1 MTTSSVASCS
11 AAQHFTVE
19 QLVQIDAGDAGLA
32 AQDQAALVGAA
43 ALGDHR
49 IRQTEKA
56 VLPDGLELVE
66 IGTHHIGFHCKLG
79 GRSKKD
85 DLDDVIVLPDLLGG
99 GNAVFG
105 RHDDIQK
112 QDIVP
117 GALFDL
123 GQQIQR
129 AAKGCALDLD
139 TALGAIF
146 FQQGRELVQNCLVI
160 VAEGDLDHN
169 GFNTSFV
176 RVSQKLQLGLA
187 HAVGLQHIVVVVQ
200 HHKVGILADLD
211 GTLAV
216 IQMQAARRVDGA
228 GVQCIVEG
236 HHGLLHQN
244 AQALVDVQSGTGQ
257 RAVVQMGTAVRV
269 DGDMVAAKDVLAA
282 NGPWLF

>member
-1 MTTSSVASCS
+1 MISS

-105 RHDDIQK
+105 R
-112 QDIVP
+112 
-117 GALFDL
+117 LFPFGGYGSRIGYNNKYAD
-123 GQQIQR
+123 R
-129 AAKGCALDLD
+129 K
-139 TALGAIF
+139 
-146 FQQGRELVQNCLVI
+146 
-160 VAEGDLDHN
+160 
-169 GFNTSFV
+169 S
-176 RVSQKLQLGLA
+176 
-187 HAVGLQHIVVVVQ
+187 VV
-200 HHKVGILADLD
+200 
-211 GTLAV
+211 
-216 IQMQAARRVDGA
+216 
-228 GVQCIVEG
+228 
-236 HHGLLHQN
+236 
-244 AQALVDVQSGTGQ
+244 
-257 RAVVQMGTAVRV
+257 
-269 DGDMVAAKDVLAA
+269 
-282 NGPWLF
+282 

>member
-1 MTTSSVASCS
+1 MR
-11 AAQHFTVE
+11 
-19 QLVQIDAGDAGLA
+19 GDAGLA
-32 AQDQAALVGAA
+32 AQDQAALVGVA

-66 IGTHHIGFHCKLG
+66 VGTHHIGFHCKLG
-79 GRSKKD
+79 GGSEKD

-123 GQQIQR
+123 GQQVQR
-129 AAKGCALDLD
+129 AVKGCALDLD

-146 FQQGRELVQNCLVI
+146 SSR
-160 VAEGDLDHN
+160 AESWSRTVWSSSQKAILDHN

-200 HHKVGILADLD
+200 HHKVGILAGSD
-211 GTLAV
+211 GTLAGHP
-216 IQMQAARRVDGA
+216 DA
-228 GVQCIVEG
+228 GSVPG
-236 HHGLLHQN
+236 
-244 AQALVDVQSGTGQ
+244 
-257 RAVVQMGTAVRV
+257 
-269 DGDMVAAKDVLAA
+269 
-282 NGPWLF
+282 